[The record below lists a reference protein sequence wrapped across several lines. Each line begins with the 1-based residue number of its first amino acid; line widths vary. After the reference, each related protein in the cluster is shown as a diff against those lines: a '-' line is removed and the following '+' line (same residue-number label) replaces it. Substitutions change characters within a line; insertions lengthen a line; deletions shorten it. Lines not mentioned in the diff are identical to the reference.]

1 MLQCLQVQQNKQQII
16 IIKNNKIKN
25 YIIMRMYYV
34 AVWYDGNYMQPHYVN
49 LSASEKANERTF
61 AEKLNLKGPSAVI
74 IAWSLRE

>member
-1 MLQCLQVQQNKQQII
+1 
-16 IIKNNKIKN
+16 
-25 YIIMRMYYV
+25 MRMYYV